1 MANQA
6 VRATDRGR
14 APPAR
19 PLPQHVANNGNRY
32 TLAQRVQVLTL
43 WAEGFPPA
51 YIEKKTDVKERSQ
64 RNIRKKAIERGFDP
78 ATRPRILDSYVVDG
92 AHTGRPK
99 KSSAR
104 VEEGL
109 LASVRKD
116 NSGGDE
122 SSEIAA

>member
-19 PLPQHVANNGNRY
+19 PLPQHVPDNGNRY

-78 ATRPRILDSYVVDG
+78 ATSPRILDSYVVDG

-99 KSSAR
+99 KVSAEA
-104 VEEGL
+104 EEGL
-109 LASVRKD
+109 LANVRND
-116 NSGGDE
+116 HSGGDKSGE
-122 SSEIAA
+122 VAA

>member
-1 MANQA
+1 MATQP
-6 VRATDRGR
+6 VRATDRSH

-19 PLPQHVANNGNRY
+19 PLPQHVPDNGNRY

-78 ATRPRILDSYVVDG
+78 ATSPRILDSYVVDG

-99 KSSAR
+99 KVSAK

-109 LASVRKD
+109 LANVRND
-116 NSGGDE
+116 NSGGDKR
-122 SSEIAA
+122 SDVIA